1 MLVNKNNVR
10 DIYTLIDKSIMKNR
24 IINRMINKLLIC
36 FITLI
41 SFEAIAQQE
50 PQYTQ
55 YMYNPSQINPAY
67 SGSLGYASVFGL
79 YRAQWVGLDGAP
91 KTANIGFHQ
100 PVENSKIGYGINILN
115 DRIGPSD
122 LTYLNADFSYTLLF
136 GDNSRL
142 AFGVKAGGELLNIDY
157 TKLSQYNPGDV
168 LFQNNINRFSP
179 NIGTGV
185 YYYTDNSYI
194 GLSVPM
200 LLNTAFYDE
209 VAVST
214 ANRRQNFYL
223 TAGKV
228 YDLNYYIKFKPAL
241 ITKIVSGAPLQLD
254 VTANFLINEKFT
266 AGIAYRMSA
275 AFSGLVGFQ
284 VTDQLFIGY
293 GYDRETTRLSNFN
306 SGSHEFFLK
315 FDLFNNNQKIET
327 PRFF

>member
-1 MLVNKNNVR
+1 
-10 DIYTLIDKSIMKNR
+10 MKI
-24 IINRMINKLLIC
+24 IINKMIKKLVIGLIVM
-36 FITLI
+36 ITCG
-41 SFEAIAQQE
+41 AYAQQE

-67 SGSLGYASVFGL
+67 SGSLGFASFFGL
-79 YRAQWVGLDGAP
+79 YRTQWVGLDGAP
-91 KTANIGFHQ
+91 KTANLSFHK
-100 PVENSKIGYGINILN
+100 PIENTKIGYGINILN

-136 GDNSRL
+136 GDDSRL
-142 AFGVKAGGELLNIDY
+142 ALGLKAGGELLSIDY

-168 LFQNNINRFSP
+168 LFQNNVNRFSP
-179 NIGTGV
+179 NIGAGV
-185 YYYTDNSYI
+185 YYYTDKSYV

-200 LLNTAFYDE
+200 LLNTAFYND

-228 YDLNYYIKFKPAL
+228 FDLSDAIKFKPTI
-241 ITKIVSGAPLQLD
+241 ITKIVSGSPLQLD
-254 VTANFLINEKFT
+254 LTANFLFNQKFT

-284 VTDQLFIGY
+284 VSERLFIGY

-306 SGSHEFFLK
+306 SGSHELFLR
-315 FDLFNNNQKIET
+315 FNLFNEFQKIET

>member
-1 MLVNKNNVR
+1 MIKQFA
-10 DIYTLIDKSIMKNR
+10 TSLIMFLSWAV
-24 IINRMINKLLIC
+24 
-36 FITLI
+36 
-41 SFEAIAQQE
+41 SAQQE

-67 SGSLGYASVFGL
+67 SGSMGYASVFGL
-79 YRAQWVGLDGAP
+79 YRTQWVGLDGAP
-91 KTANIGFHQ
+91 KTANLGFHK
-100 PVENSKIGYGINILN
+100 PIENSKLGYGINILN
-115 DRIGPSD
+115 DRIGPSE
-122 LTYLNADFSYTLLF
+122 LTYMNVDISYTLLF
-136 GDNSRL
+136 GEKSRL
-142 AFGVKAGGELLNIDY
+142 AFGLKVGGELINIDY
-157 TKLSQYNPGDV
+157 SKLSQYNPGDA
-168 LFQNNINRFSP
+168 LFQNNLNRFSP

-185 YYYTDNSYI
+185 YYYTDNAYI

-228 YDLNYYIKFKPAL
+228 YDLNYNIKFKPAL
-241 ITKIVSGAPLQLD
+241 VTKIVSGAPLQLD
-254 VTANFLINEKFT
+254 LTANFLINEKFT

-275 AFSGLVGFQ
+275 ALSGLVGFQ

-306 SGSHEFFLK
+306 SGSHELFLK
-315 FDLFNNNQKIET
+315 FDLFNSHQKIET

>member
-1 MLVNKNNVR
+1 
-10 DIYTLIDKSIMKNR
+10 MKNKKVN
-24 IINRMINKLLIC
+24 IVFKNLVISFVI
-36 FITLI
+36 LI
-41 SFEAIAQQE
+41 SFQAKAQQE

-67 SGSLGYASVFGL
+67 SGSLEYASSFGL
-79 YRAQWVGLDGAP
+79 YRTQWVGIDGAP

-100 PVENSKIGYGINILN
+100 PIENTNIGYGINILN

-122 LTYLNADFSYTLLF
+122 LTYFNADFSYTLLF

-142 AFGVKAGGELLNIDY
+142 AFGIKAGGEYINIDY
-157 TKLSQYNPGDV
+157 TKLSQYNPGDIS
-168 LFQNNINRFSP
+168 FQNNINRFSP
-179 NIGTGV
+179 NFGAGF
-185 YYYTDNSYI
+185 YYYTNNAYL

-228 YDLNYYIKFKPAL
+228 YDLNYYIKFKPA
-241 ITKIVSGAPLQLD
+241 IISKIVYGAPLQLD
-254 VTANFLINEKFT
+254 ITANFLINEKFT

-275 AFSGLVGFQ
+275 AFSGIVGFQ
-284 VTDQLFIGY
+284 ASDRMFIGY

>member
-1 MLVNKNNVR
+1 MIKQFA
-10 DIYTLIDKSIMKNR
+10 TSLIMFLSWAV
-24 IINRMINKLLIC
+24 
-36 FITLI
+36 
-41 SFEAIAQQE
+41 SAQQE

-67 SGSLGYASVFGL
+67 SGSMGYASVFGL
-79 YRAQWVGLDGAP
+79 YRTQWVGLDGAP
-91 KTANIGFHQ
+91 KTANLGFHK
-100 PVENSKIGYGINILN
+100 PIENSKLGYGINILN
-115 DRIGPSD
+115 DRIGPSE
-122 LTYLNADFSYTLLF
+122 LTYMNVDISYTLLF
-136 GDNSRL
+136 GENSRL
-142 AFGVKAGGELLNIDY
+142 AFGLKVGGELINIDY
-157 TKLSQYNPGDV
+157 SKLSQYNPGDA
-168 LFQNNINRFSP
+168 LFQNNLNRFSP

-185 YYYTDNSYI
+185 YYYTDNAYI

-228 YDLNYYIKFKPAL
+228 YDLNYNIKFKPAL
-241 ITKIVSGAPLQLD
+241 VTKIVSGAPLQLD
-254 VTANFLINEKFT
+254 LTANFLINEKFT

-275 AFSGLVGFQ
+275 ALSGLVGFQ

-306 SGSHEFFLK
+306 SGSHELFLK
-315 FDLFNNNQKIET
+315 FDLFNSHQKIET

>member
-1 MLVNKNNVR
+1 MIKQFA
-10 DIYTLIDKSIMKNR
+10 TSLIMFLSWAV
-24 IINRMINKLLIC
+24 
-36 FITLI
+36 
-41 SFEAIAQQE
+41 SAQQE

-67 SGSLGYASVFGL
+67 SGSMGYASVFGL
-79 YRAQWVGLDGAP
+79 YRTQWVGLDGAP
-91 KTANIGFHQ
+91 KTANLGFHK
-100 PVENSKIGYGINILN
+100 PIENSKLGYGINILN
-115 DRIGPSD
+115 DRIGPSE
-122 LTYLNADFSYTLLF
+122 LTYMNVDISYTLLF
-136 GDNSRL
+136 GEKSRL
-142 AFGVKAGGELLNIDY
+142 AFGLKVGGELINIDY
-157 TKLSQYNPGDV
+157 SKLSQYNPGDA
-168 LFQNNINRFSP
+168 LFQNNLNRFSP
-179 NIGTGV
+179 NIGAGI
-185 YYYTDNSYI
+185 YYYTDNTYV
-194 GLSVPM
+194 GFSVPM

-241 ITKIVSGAPLQLD
+241 VTKIVSGAPLQLD
-254 VTANFLINEKFT
+254 LTANFLINEKFT

-275 AFSGLVGFQ
+275 ALSGLVGFQ

-306 SGSHEFFLK
+306 SGSHELFLK
-315 FDLFNNNQKIET
+315 FDLFNSHQKIET

>member
-1 MLVNKNNVR
+1 MIKQFA
-10 DIYTLIDKSIMKNR
+10 TSLIMFLSWAV
-24 IINRMINKLLIC
+24 
-36 FITLI
+36 
-41 SFEAIAQQE
+41 SAQQE

-67 SGSLGYASVFGL
+67 SGSMGYASVFGL
-79 YRAQWVGLDGAP
+79 YRTQWVGLDGAP
-91 KTANIGFHQ
+91 KTANLGFHK
-100 PVENSKIGYGINILN
+100 PIENSKLGYGINILN
-115 DRIGPSD
+115 DRIGPSE
-122 LTYLNADFSYTLLF
+122 LTYMNVDISYTLLF
-136 GDNSRL
+136 GENSRL
-142 AFGVKAGGELLNIDY
+142 AFGLKVGGELINIDY
-157 TKLSQYNPGDV
+157 SKLSQYNPGDA
-168 LFQNNINRFSP
+168 LFQNNLNRFSP
-179 NIGTGV
+179 NIGAGI
-185 YYYTDNSYI
+185 YYYTDNTYV
-194 GLSVPM
+194 GFSVPM

-241 ITKIVSGAPLQLD
+241 VTKIVSGAPLQLD
-254 VTANFLINEKFT
+254 LTANFLINEKFT

-275 AFSGLVGFQ
+275 ALSGLVGFQ

-306 SGSHEFFLK
+306 SGSHELFLK
-315 FDLFNNNQKIET
+315 FDLFNSHQKIET

>member
-1 MLVNKNNVR
+1 
-10 DIYTLIDKSIMKNR
+10 MKN
-24 IINRMINKLLIC
+24 IKDSKMIKQFATSLIM
-36 FITLI
+36 FL
-41 SFEAIAQQE
+41 SLVVSAQQE

-67 SGSLGYASVFGL
+67 SGSMGYASVFGL
-79 YRAQWVGLDGAP
+79 YRTQWVGLDGAP
-91 KTANIGFHQ
+91 KTANLGFHK
-100 PVENSKIGYGINILN
+100 PIENSKLGYGINILN
-115 DRIGPSD
+115 DRIGPSE
-122 LTYLNADFSYTLLF
+122 LTYMNVDISYTLLF
-136 GDNSRL
+136 GEKSRL
-142 AFGVKAGGELLNIDY
+142 AFGLKVGGELINIDY
-157 TKLSQYNPGDV
+157 SKLSQYNPGDA
-168 LFQNNINRFSP
+168 LFQNNLNRFSP
-179 NIGTGV
+179 NIGAGI
-185 YYYTDNSYI
+185 YYYTDNTYV
-194 GLSVPM
+194 GFSVPM

-241 ITKIVSGAPLQLD
+241 VTKIVSGAPLQLD
-254 VTANFLINEKFT
+254 LTANFLINEKFT

-275 AFSGLVGFQ
+275 ALSGLVGFQ

-306 SGSHEFFLK
+306 SGSHELFLK

>member
-1 MLVNKNNVR
+1 
-10 DIYTLIDKSIMKNR
+10 MKN
-24 IINRMINKLLIC
+24 IKDSKMIKQFATSLIM
-36 FITLI
+36 FL
-41 SFEAIAQQE
+41 SWAVSAQQE

-67 SGSLGYASVFGL
+67 SGSMGYASVFGL
-79 YRAQWVGLDGAP
+79 YRTQWVGLDGAP
-91 KTANIGFHQ
+91 KTANLGFHK
-100 PVENSKIGYGINILN
+100 PIENSKLGYGINILN
-115 DRIGPSD
+115 DRIGPSE
-122 LTYLNADFSYTLLF
+122 LTYMNVDISYTLLF
-136 GDNSRL
+136 GENSRL
-142 AFGVKAGGELLNIDY
+142 AFGLKVGGELINIDY
-157 TKLSQYNPGDV
+157 SKLSQYNPGDA
-168 LFQNNINRFSP
+168 LFQNNLNRFSP

-185 YYYTDNSYI
+185 YYYTDNAYI

-241 ITKIVSGAPLQLD
+241 VTKIVSGAPLQLD

-275 AFSGLVGFQ
+275 ALSGLVGFQ
-284 VTDQLFIGY
+284 VSDQIFIGY

-306 SGSHEFFLK
+306 SGSHELFLK

>member
-1 MLVNKNNVR
+1 MIKQFA
-10 DIYTLIDKSIMKNR
+10 TSLIMFLSWAV
-24 IINRMINKLLIC
+24 
-36 FITLI
+36 
-41 SFEAIAQQE
+41 SAQQE

-67 SGSLGYASVFGL
+67 SGSMGYASVFGL
-79 YRAQWVGLDGAP
+79 YRTQWVGLDGAP
-91 KTANIGFHQ
+91 KTANLGFHK
-100 PVENSKIGYGINILN
+100 PIENSKLGYGINILN
-115 DRIGPSD
+115 DRIGPSE
-122 LTYLNADFSYTLLF
+122 LTYMNVDIAYTLLF
-136 GDNSRL
+136 GEKSRL
-142 AFGVKAGGELLNIDY
+142 AFGLKVGGELINIDY
-157 TKLSQYNPGDV
+157 SKYREKTGYDCA
-168 LFQNNINRFSP
+168 RFSP
-179 NIGTGV
+179 NIGAGI
-185 YYYTDNSYI
+185 YYYTENTYV
-194 GLSVPM
+194 GFSVPM

-241 ITKIVSGAPLQLD
+241 VTKIVSGAPLQLD
-254 VTANFLINEKFT
+254 LTANFLINEKFT

-275 AFSGLVGFQ
+275 ALSGLVGFQ

-306 SGSHEFFLK
+306 SGSHELFLK
-315 FDLFNNNQKIET
+315 FDLFNSHQKIET

>member
-1 MLVNKNNVR
+1 MIKQFA
-10 DIYTLIDKSIMKNR
+10 TSLIMFLS
-24 IINRMINKLLIC
+24 LAV
-36 FITLI
+36 
-41 SFEAIAQQE
+41 SAQQE

-67 SGSLGYASVFGL
+67 SGSMGYASVFGL
-79 YRAQWVGLDGAP
+79 YRTQWVGLDGAP
-91 KTANIGFHQ
+91 KTANLGFHK
-100 PVENSKIGYGINILN
+100 PIENSKLGYGINILN
-115 DRIGPSD
+115 DRIGPSE
-122 LTYLNADFSYTLLF
+122 LTYMNVDISYTLLF
-136 GDNSRL
+136 GEKSRL
-142 AFGVKAGGELLNIDY
+142 AFGLKVGGELINIDY
-157 TKLSQYNPGDV
+157 SKLSQYNPGDA
-168 LFQNNINRFSP
+168 LFQNNLNRFSP
-179 NIGTGV
+179 NIGAGI
-185 YYYTDNSYI
+185 YYYTDNTYV
-194 GLSVPM
+194 GFSVPM

-241 ITKIVSGAPLQLD
+241 VTKIVSGAPLQLD

-275 AFSGLVGFQ
+275 ALSGLVGFQ

-306 SGSHEFFLK
+306 SGSHELFLK
-315 FDLFNNNQKIET
+315 FDLFNSHQKIET

>member
-1 MLVNKNNVR
+1 MIKQFA
-10 DIYTLIDKSIMKNR
+10 TSLIMFLSWAV
-24 IINRMINKLLIC
+24 
-36 FITLI
+36 
-41 SFEAIAQQE
+41 SAQQE

-67 SGSLGYASVFGL
+67 SGSMGYASVFGL
-79 YRAQWVGLDGAP
+79 YRTQWVGLDGAP
-91 KTANIGFHQ
+91 KTANLGFHK
-100 PVENSKIGYGINILN
+100 PIENSKLGYGINILN
-115 DRIGPSD
+115 DRIGPSE
-122 LTYLNADFSYTLLF
+122 LTYMNVDISYTLLF
-136 GDNSRL
+136 GENSRL
-142 AFGVKAGGELLNIDY
+142 AFGLKVGGELINIDY
-157 TKLSQYNPGDV
+157 SKLSQYNPGDA

-185 YYYTDNSYI
+185 YYYTDNAYI

-241 ITKIVSGAPLQLD
+241 VTKIVSGAPLQLD
-254 VTANFLINEKFT
+254 LTANFLINEKFT

-275 AFSGLVGFQ
+275 ALSGLVGFQ

-306 SGSHEFFLK
+306 SGSHELFLK
-315 FDLFNNNQKIET
+315 FDLFNSHQKIET